1 MKTTLLIAAAA
12 GALLFSDVA
21 VAQTQGQQ
29 RGDVL
34 QQVLGALF
42 GQNPQASEQELEA
55 DWNEGRRPF
64 AQRRDQLDAR
74 IDAAVRDG
82 SLNRREADEVRRE
95 YNEIVRL
102 EEDYSADGRMSPQQR
117 SHLRTRYR
125 ALSQRV
131 GGQGYGQTPDQG
143 DGRWQPL
150 SQRSR
155 DFEQRI
161 ALGLRNRTLTQREA
175 VQLRT
180 DWRALAQVEANYQ
193 RGGIDQREQADLWA
207 RYNAIESRLG
217 GGAHDRARW
226 SRLETQ
232 LAAAERNR
240 SITPAEAVQV
250 RAQLSDLTRLDA
262 AYATGGYTA
271 DERSYLT
278 RRHGD
283 LDALL
288 RQSRPR
294 R

>member
-1 MKTTLLIAAAA
+1 MKYTLLIAAAT
-12 GALLFSDVA
+12 GALLFTGAAS
-21 VAQTQGQQ
+21 AQTQTQP

-34 QQVLGALF
+34 QQVIGALF
-42 GQNPQASEQELEA
+42 GQSPQASEQELEA
-55 DWNEGRRPF
+55 DWNQGRRPF
-64 AQRRDQLDAR
+64 EQRRAQLDAR
-74 IDAAVRDG
+74 IDAAIRDG
-82 SLNRREADEVRRE
+82 SLNRREADQIRRE
-95 YNEIVRL
+95 YNDIVRL
-102 EEDYSADGRMSPQQR
+102 EAEYSANGRMSPQQR
-117 SHLRTRYR
+117 SDLRARYR
-125 ALSQRV
+125 ALSQQV
-131 GGQGYGQTPDQG
+131 GGQGYDQTPDQS

-150 SQRSR
+150 AQRSR
-155 DFEQRI
+155 DFEQKI

-175 VQLRT
+175 AQLRA
-180 DWRALAQVEANYQ
+180 DWRTLAQVEASYQ

-207 RYNAIESRLG
+207 RYNAIENRLG
-217 GGAHDRARW
+217 GADDRARW

-240 SITPAEAVQV
+240 SITPAEALQV

-278 RRHGD
+278 RRHGE

-288 RQSRPR
+288 RQARPR

>member
-1 MKTTLLIAAAA
+1 MKTTFLIAAAA
-12 GALLFSDVA
+12 GALLFSDAA
-21 VAQTQGQQ
+21 VAQTQPQQ
-29 RGDVL
+29 HGDVL
-34 QQVLGALF
+34 QQLF
-42 GQNPQASEQELEA
+42 GAIFGADEQANERELES
-55 DWNEGRRPF
+55 DWNAGRRPF
-64 AQRRDQLDAR
+64 AQRRERLEAR

-82 SLNRREADEVRRE
+82 SLNRREADQMRRE

-102 EEDYSADGRMSPQQR
+102 EADYSANGRMSPQQR
-117 SHLRTRYR
+117 SDLRTRYR
-125 ALSQRV
+125 ALSQRI
-131 GGQGYGQTPDQG
+131 GGQGAQTPDQS

-150 SQRSR
+150 AQRSR
-155 DFEQRI
+155 DFEQKL
-161 ALGLRNRTLTQREA
+161 ALGLRNRTLNQREA
-175 VQLRT
+175 AQLRA
-180 DWRALAQVEANYQ
+180 DWRALAQVEARYQ

-207 RYNAIESRLG
+207 RYNAIEYRLG
-217 GGAHDRARW
+217 GADDRARW
-226 SRLETQ
+226 TRLETQ
-232 LAAAERNR
+232 LATAERNR

-278 RRHGD
+278 RRHGE

>member
-12 GALLFSDVA
+12 GALLFSDA
-21 VAQTQGQQ
+21 AAAQTQGQQ
-29 RGDVL
+29 GGDIL
-34 QQVLGALF
+34 QQLF
-42 GQNPQASEQELEA
+42 GAVFGQDQQTSEQELES
-55 DWNEGRRPF
+55 DWNAGRRPF
-64 AQRRDQLDAR
+64 AQRRDRLEAR

-82 SLNRREADEVRRE
+82 SLNRREADQMRRE

-102 EEDYSADGRMSPQQR
+102 EAEYSSRGRMSPQQR
-117 SHLRTRYR
+117 NDLRTRYR

-131 GGQGYGQTPDQG
+131 GGQGAQTPDQ
-143 DGRWQPL
+143 DYGRWQPL
-150 SQRSR
+150 SLRSR

-161 ALGLRNRTLTQREA
+161 ALGLRNRTLNQREA
-175 VQLRT
+175 AQLRA
-180 DWRALAQVEANYQ
+180 DWRALARVEASYQ

-207 RYNAIESRLG
+207 RYNAIENRLG
-217 GGAHDRARW
+217 GGPDDRARW
-226 SRLETQ
+226 TRLETR
-232 LAAAERNR
+232 LAAAERNG
-240 SITPAEAVQV
+240 SIRPAEAVQL

-262 AYATGGYTA
+262 AYASGGYTA

-278 RRHGD
+278 RRHGE